1 MVMFLALEP
10 LSAIPGEITM
20 LIYVQVCFHD
30 LTRLVVYAIDG
41 ASEDD
46 QWEQMVRLVRGA
58 WEPNGPTHEVAIGAD
73 RVSTLHPGP
82 DS

>member
-10 LSAIPGEITM
+10 LSAIPGEMTK
-20 LIYVQVCFHD
+20 LISVQVCFHD
-30 LTRLVVYAIDG
+30 LTCLVVYAIDG

-58 WEPNGPTHEVAIGAD
+58 WEPNGPC
-73 RVSTLHPGP
+73 
-82 DS
+82 